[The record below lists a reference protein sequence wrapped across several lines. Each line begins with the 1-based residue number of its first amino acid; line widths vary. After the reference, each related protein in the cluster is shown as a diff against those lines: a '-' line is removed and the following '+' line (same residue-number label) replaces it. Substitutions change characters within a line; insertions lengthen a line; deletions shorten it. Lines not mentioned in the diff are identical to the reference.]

1 MRALW
6 SLPVMAVVVACTSQD
21 LDGFSRSAAFQ
32 EFPENLFAAFE
43 AACADPGQEFTRVEQ
58 GTFECR
64 QLLPPETTAYLILN
78 FDGYPQKLPK
88 SVIQLSSTQT
98 TQGYRVDADMFLLVP
113 QKSGRTLKIAVKS
126 PTLDRKLAR
135 LYRVA
140 GGTAL

>member
-6 SLPVMAVVVACTSQD
+6 SLSVMAVLAACTSQD
-21 LDGFSRSAAFQ
+21 VGGPARSAAFP

-43 AACADPGQEFTRVEQ
+43 AACADPGQEFRRVEK

-78 FDGYPQKLPK
+78 FDGYPQKLPE

-98 TQGYRVDADMFLLVP
+98 AQGYQVDADMFLLVP
-113 QKSGRTLKIAVKS
+113 QKSGRILKIAVKS

-140 GGTAL
+140 GGTPI